1 MIETAMIKTFGAAA
15 FAAAVALCAPAAL
28 AAVAAGQPAPDFTLT
43 DIAGKQRWLSEFKGK
58 YVVLEW
64 FNSECPFVQ
73 KHYESSNMQ
82 ALQKRYGGKGVV
94 WLTINS
100 TSPDSSNYRSPAQSQ
115 QIARDWS
122 ISSAAFMLDPE
133 GKVGQTYGARTTPHM
148 WVIDP
153 QGKVIYAGGID
164 DKATYRAADVQSA
177 RNFVAAALDE
187 SMAGKAVAVPAAAP
201 YGCSVKYKH

>member
-1 MIETAMIKTFGAAA
+1 MIKTLTASALAAVVALAAA
-15 FAAAVALCAPAAL
+15 TFTAPGAL
-28 AAVAAGQPAPDFTLT
+28 AAVAAGQAAPNFTLT
-43 DIAGKQRWLSEFKGK
+43 DIGGKPHSLSDFKGK

-82 ALQKRYGGKGVV
+82 SLQKKYGAKGVV

-100 TSPDSSNYRSPAQSQ
+100 TSPDSGQYRDAARSAQIVS
-115 QIARDWS
+115 DWKINS
-122 ISSAAFMLDPE
+122 TLMLDPD
-133 GKVGQTYGARTTPHM
+133 GKVGQAYGARTTPHM

-153 QGKVIYAGGID
+153 QGKVVYAGGID
-164 DKATYRAADVQSA
+164 DKATYRQADVQSA

-187 SMAGKAVAVPAAAP
+187 SMTGKPVGVPAAPA
-201 YGCSVKYKH
+201 YGCSVKYKY

>member
-1 MIETAMIKTFGAAA
+1 MIKTFTAAV
-15 FAAAVALCAPAAL
+15 FAAAVVLSAPTAF
-28 AAVAAGQPAPDFTLT
+28 AAVAAGQSAPDFTLT
-43 DIAGKQRWLSEFKGK
+43 DISGKQRSLAEYKGK

-82 ALQKRYGGKGVV
+82 SLQKKYGGKGVV

-122 ISSAAFMLDPE
+122 INSAAFMLDPD
-133 GKVGQTYGARTTPHM
+133 GKVGQAYGARTTPHM

-153 QGKVIYAGGID
+153 QGKVIYSGGID
-164 DKATYRAADVQSA
+164 DKATYRPADVQGA

-187 SMAGKAVAVPAAAP
+187 SMAGKPVAVPAAAP
-201 YGCSVKYKH
+201 YGCSVKYKY